1 MNRRKT
7 VLLLDFDAELLIAL
21 EHLLENCGFDCTST
35 WDVDQA
41 FALVESRAFDI
52 LVVGNRPP
60 ELNPHA
66 ILSELRQRG
75 FRFGSFI
82 LGSVDRRDGFSN
94 LLDQLRSF
102 PCELPAKKIGPI
114 GRQELREP
122 SEQVCHGS

>member
-41 FALVESRAFDI
+41 FELVEARGFDF

-60 ELNPHA
+60 QLNPHA
-66 ILSELRQRG
+66 FFSELRERG
-75 FRFGSFI
+75 LRFGSFI
-82 LGSVDRRDGFSN
+82 LGSVDRQDGFSN
-94 LLDQLRSF
+94 LVDQLRRF
-102 PCELPAKKIGPI
+102 PCEMPPRKIGPV
-114 GRQELREP
+114 GHKEARE
-122 SEQVCHGS
+122 SAEQVCNGR